1 MKDYQTVFKGKEKST
16 LFTPREREILNL
28 MVRGRT
34 NQEIAKE
41 MFISINTAK
50 AHVSN
55 ILNKLDVKDRVQ
67 AVVKAIRCNLL

>member
-1 MKDYQTVFKGKEKST
+1 MNNNKIIYKKFEGKT
-16 LFTPREREILNL
+16 LFTQRERDILNL

-34 NQEIAKE
+34 NQEIADE

-55 ILNKLDVKDRVQ
+55 ILNKLEVKDRVQ

>member
-1 MKDYQTVFKGKEKST
+1 MKSDKETYLPNEASA
-16 LFTPREREILNL
+16 LFTQREREILNL

-34 NQEIAKE
+34 NQEIARE
-41 MFISINTAK
+41 MIISINTAK

-55 ILNKLDVKDRVQ
+55 ILYKLGVKDRVQ

>member
-16 LFTPREREILNL
+16 LFTPRELEILNL

-55 ILNKLDVKDRVQ
+55 ILNKLEVKDRVQ

>member
-1 MKDYQTVFKGKEKST
+1 MNNNKIIYKKFEGKT
-16 LFTPREREILNL
+16 LFTQRERDILNL
-28 MVRGRT
+28 IVRGRT
-34 NQEIAKE
+34 NQEIADE

-55 ILNKLDVKDRVQ
+55 ILNKLEVKDRVQ

>member
-1 MKDYQTVFKGKEKST
+1 MKSDKNSYPPKEKSAV
-16 LFTPREREILNL
+16 FTQREREILNL
-28 MVRGRT
+28 MIRGKT

-41 MFISINTAK
+41 MIISINTAK

-55 ILNKLDVKDRVQ
+55 ILYKLDVKDRVQ